1 MPGITRFLERMATDV
16 ADRLLPAFNTTSG
29 VPHTLVGKNFLIIF
43 QHWFK
48 NNVIKLIDLN
58 VQ

>member
-29 VPHTLVGKNFLIIF
+29 VPHTLVGKIFLIIS
-43 QHWFK
+43 QHWLLK
-48 NNVIKLIDLN
+48 IRLIDLN

>member
-29 VPHTLVGKNFLIIF
+29 VPHTLVGKKFLIIS
-43 QHWFK
+43 QHWLLK
-48 NNVIKLIDLN
+48 IKLIDLN

>member
-29 VPHTLVGKNFLIIF
+29 VPHTLVGKKFLIIS
-43 QHWFK
+43 QHWLLK
-48 NNVIKLIDLN
+48 IML
-58 VQ
+58 